1 MYRGTVRALTLY
13 FPEKFH
19 CVQDYH
25 LVYHRLAF
33 AREVIKADCQAFT
46 VLEFGTLFNEGENK
60 KMDFDTAILLVV
72 TACAYCWFISFG
84 IIEERKENKE
94 LEKKELDRLQRAE
107 RVKKLFGR

>member
-1 MYRGTVRALTLY
+1 
-13 FPEKFH
+13 
-19 CVQDYH
+19 
-25 LVYHRLAF
+25 
-33 AREVIKADCQAFT
+33 
-46 VLEFGTLFNEGENK
+46 
-60 KMDFDTAILLVV
+60 MDFDTAILLVV